1 MPSQRSYI
9 QRNAKVIGPFSPDAV
24 KGLIGKGKIRVTD
37 QIGRASDGP
46 WKAIGNVQGLAKLF
60 EAQSAADPFDVFSSD
75 AYGDDA
81 YGDDAYGDDASQVSP
96 RRSNN
101 SIVTPEGQERSFS
114 TDEGGATRWVFFAAS
129 GAVLCSLV
137 IAAVLIYRTESHKS
151 LNASKRLW
159 DTASQHLSN
168 GDVENAKKS
177 FQEYVAS
184 WKAVDRE
191 KAENILS
198 QIEFATS
205 DAAITNT
212 LLELS
217 ETAFQDAKDDGNI
230 DDGKVI
236 HEVLLPVRAKKVLEL
251 IPAVENNRMIA
262 QREEEQRRVDAER
275 EAEDRRQREERSRIA
290 TKEAKQKLVNQFSNA
305 TNVLAGKK
313 VKKVEI
319 EAGDVTITDD
329 VDGISH
335 VKVECNNGLT
345 IDADW
350 KRNALN
356 EFGYDIYEPEV
367 NRTSSKLSVMILARG
382 VIASYLKGEYD

>member
-1 MPSQRSYI
+1 MPRQRSYI
-9 QRNAKVIGPFSPDAV
+9 QRNGKVIGPFSPDAV
-24 KGLIGKGKIRVTD
+24 KDRIGTSKIRATD

-46 WKAIGNVQGLAKLF
+46 WETIGNVQGWAKLF

-81 YGDDAYGDDASQVSP
+81 YGDDASQVSP
-96 RRSNN
+96 GKSNK
-101 SIVTPEGQERSFS
+101 SIVTPEGQERSSS
-114 TDEGGATRWVFFAAS
+114 TDEGAASRWVIYTAS
-129 GAVLCSLV
+129 GAVLCALV
-137 IAAVLIYRTESHKS
+137 IAAVLIYRTESRKS
-151 LNASKRLW
+151 LYASKRLW

-168 GDVENAKKS
+168 GDVENAKTS
-177 FQEYVAS
+177 LQAYVAS
-184 WKAVDRE
+184 WGAVDRE
-191 KAENILS
+191 KAENLLS

-251 IPAVENNRMIA
+251 IPAVENNRMVA
-262 QREEEQRRVDAER
+262 QREEKRRRLDAER
-275 EAEDRRQREERSRIA
+275 EADAIELELAINQAQEQAKREAI
-290 TKEAKQKLVNQFSNA
+290 VNGVTNA
-305 TNVLAGKK
+305 TNLIAGKK
-313 VKKVEI
+313 VKKVKLS
-319 EAGDVTITDD
+319 AGDATITDD
-329 VDGISH
+329 VDGMSH
-335 VKVECNNGLT
+335 IKVECNNGLT

-356 EFGYDIYEPEV
+356 EFGYEIYEPEV
-367 NRTSSKLSVMILARG
+367 NITTDKLSVMILARV
-382 VIASYLKGEYD
+382 VIASYLNGEYD